1 MPIIIL
7 TKHTEHIKIKSMLDK
22 LVVDIETKNS
32 FAEVGGQHNIN
43 RLAISIIGVYSYKRD
58 QYFAF
63 DEKEFLDFEKLLE
76 ESGAMIGF
84 ALKRF
89 DVPVLKNHFPHC
101 DFSPLRILDILDE
114 VEIQRG
120 HRIGLDDMAHA
131 NIGTGKTGHG
141 LEAIDMYREGRIDE
155 LKSYC
160 LNDVKITKDL
170 YEHGIKNGKL
180 IVPSKYSTPAFI
192 NINWHDLDDYLEL
205 AEKTKNST
213 PKQKSLF

>member
-1 MPIIIL
+1 
-7 TKHTEHIKIKSMLDK
+7 MLDK

-114 VEIQRG
+114 VEI
-120 HRIGLDDMAHA
+120 
-131 NIGTGKTGHG
+131 
-141 LEAIDMYREGRIDE
+141 
-155 LKSYC
+155 
-160 LNDVKITKDL
+160 
-170 YEHGIKNGKL
+170 
-180 IVPSKYSTPAFI
+180 
-192 NINWHDLDDYLEL
+192 
-205 AEKTKNST
+205 
-213 PKQKSLF
+213 